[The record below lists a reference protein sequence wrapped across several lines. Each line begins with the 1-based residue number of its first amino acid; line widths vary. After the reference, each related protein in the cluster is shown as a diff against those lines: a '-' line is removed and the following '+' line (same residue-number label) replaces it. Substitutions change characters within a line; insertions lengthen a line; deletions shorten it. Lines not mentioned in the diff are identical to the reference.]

1 MALVDD
7 HVLLRNGLANLL
19 RNLDHEV
26 LFEADNGRRL
36 MEKIDP
42 TNLPNVVL
50 MDINMPLMGGYET
63 TAWLAATYPSIK
75 VLALSM
81 YDDENAI
88 IRMIRSGARGYILK
102 DSDPMELKAAIQS
115 LLTKNYYHSEMVTGK
130 LIHAINHI
138 DEPSQSSVKDI
149 IGINAREIEFLKWAC
164 TELTYKQIAEQMNLS
179 VRTIDGYRDALFDK
193 LNLKSRTGLVVYA
206 IKHGIVKL

>member
-50 MDINMPLMGGYET
+50 MDINMPLMDCYET